1 MKSSTFLF
9 LFCFLM
15 YTLSAQDTFSIVAVD
30 PETGEVGGAGGT
42 CLDIIQEGVSVIII
56 SDILP
61 GKGAINTQSFWN
73 SSNQSTAR
81 NRMEAGDSP
90 EEIMSYLQFNDVQF
104 NPLIRQYGAADFGP
118 DGMPRAAAF
127 TGENCFDFKGQ
138 IVGENYAIQG
148 NILIGAEV
156 LTAME
161 EGFLADTSASLA
173 QRLMMALQ
181 GANIPGAD
189 ERCLEEGV
197 SSRSTFLRVARP
209 DDEDDD
215 LYLDLEVPVTPF
227 GVDPIDSIQVLFDA
241 WLATSTNNFILR
253 DDQVTIFP
261 NPTQSDITISLPQN
275 SETIQFIAR
284 FYDTSGKLVHERM
297 FSNTTEKIDYQ
308 FDSGAYI
315 LQLVEQQS
323 GILLY
328 AEKVIVF

>member
-1 MKSSTFLF
+1 MKSSIL
-9 LFCFLM
+9 LVSFCFLM

-30 PETGEVGGAGGT
+30 PETGEVGAAGGT

-73 SSNQSTAR
+73 TTNQSRAR
-81 NRMEAGDSP
+81 SRMEAGDSP
-90 EEIMSYLQFNDVQF
+90 QEIMTYLQLNDVQF
-104 NPLIRQYGAADFGP
+104 NPAIRQYGAADLGP
-118 DGMPRAAAF
+118 DGLPRAAAF
-127 TGENCFDFKGQ
+127 TGDDCFDYKGQ

-189 ERCLEEGV
+189 ERCLDEGV

-227 GVDPIDSIQVLFDA
+227 GVEPIDSMQVLFDA
-241 WLATSTNNFILR
+241 WLATSTKNLVLGAH
-253 DDQVTIFP
+253 QVNVFP
-261 NPTQSDITISLPQN
+261 NPTQSDVTISLSSNVEP
-275 SETIQFIAR
+275 TQFAAR
-284 FYDTSGKLVHERM
+284 FYNTTGKLVHEKQ
-297 FSNTTEKIDYQ
+297 FSSFTETIDYQ
-308 FDSGAYI
+308 FKPGTYI
-315 LQLVEQQS
+315 LQLMDQKT
-323 GILLY
+323 GTLLY